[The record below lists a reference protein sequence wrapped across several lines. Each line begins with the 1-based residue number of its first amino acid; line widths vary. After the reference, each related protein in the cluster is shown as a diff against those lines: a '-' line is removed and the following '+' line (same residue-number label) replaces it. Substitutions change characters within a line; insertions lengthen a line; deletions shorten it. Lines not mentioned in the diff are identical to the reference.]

1 MSFVMHSE
9 QTINDQLSKNMANR
23 IKEPTFEEALARLEG
38 IIESM
43 ESGEIALADLVA
55 KFEEGSK
62 LLKTCQS
69 QLKEAEIKIEKLN
82 IKTGEVGPFDD
93 DSVDE

>member
-1 MSFVMHSE
+1 MAKESKS
-9 QTINDQLSKNMANR
+9 LS
-23 IKEPTFEEALARLEG
+23 FEEALESLEG

-82 IKTGEVGPFDD
+82 IKTGELEDFEDALGV
-93 DSVDE
+93 

>member
-1 MSFVMHSE
+1 
-9 QTINDQLSKNMANR
+9 MANTT
-23 IKEPTFEEALARLEG
+23 KQPTFEEALARLED

-43 ESGEIALADLVA
+43 ESGDIALADLVA

-69 QLKEAEIKIEKLN
+69 QLKDAEIKIEKLN
-82 IKTGEVGPFDD
+82 IQTGEVEPFDD
-93 DSVDE
+93 DSVDN

>member
-1 MSFVMHSE
+1 MPK
-9 QTINDQLSKNMANR
+9 QTT
-23 IKEPTFEEALARLEG
+23 EPTFEEALERLEG
-38 IIESM
+38 IIASM

-82 IKTGEVGPFDD
+82 IKTGEVEPFDD
-93 DSVDE
+93 ESVDA

>member
-1 MSFVMHSE
+1 
-9 QTINDQLSKNMANR
+9 MAKET
-23 IKEPTFEEALARLEG
+23 KEPNFEEALSRLEN

-62 LLKTCQS
+62 LLKVCQC
-69 QLKEAEIKIEKLN
+69 QLKDAEIKIKKLN
-82 IKTGEVGPFDD
+82 IKTGEVEAF
-93 DSVDE
+93 EN

>member
-1 MSFVMHSE
+1 MHSE

>member
-1 MSFVMHSE
+1 MPKK
-9 QTINDQLSKNMANR
+9 TD
-23 IKEPTFEEALARLEG
+23 EPSFEEALERLES

-43 ESGEIALADLVA
+43 ETGDTALADLVA

-69 QLKEAEIKIEKLN
+69 QLKKAELKIEKLN
-82 IKTGEVGPFDD
+82 LKSGELEAFEVETTDD
-93 DSVDE
+93 

>member
-1 MSFVMHSE
+1 
-9 QTINDQLSKNMANR
+9 MANR